1 MTTPSN
7 TSTDSVLRAMTIDG
21 SFRFI
26 ALNASE
32 TARGILKAQHIT
44 NANDQPEQAH
54 NGRILAELVAGAVML
69 RQAMSP
75 DYRFQI
81 VLKQEGVGT
90 ITADAFPEG
99 MTRGL
104 LQIPDDKTL
113 SFGQETLLTAIR
125 AMPNDALHQG
135 VIETSPEDGVS
146 QALMTYLASSEQVH
160 SVISVGTV
168 WDADGNLQFAGGY
181 LVQLLPNADINTLSA
196 ITAELDNSPGI
207 ETLLAQTQ
215 ADPTKLLRALFSK
228 EIDYTLL
235 DQHSIFAGCNCSKGR
250 VISALLT
257 LGPDDLA
264 DLFEKESTV
273 SAGCDYCGVS
283 YEVTRDQVI
292 TTH

>member
-1 MTTPSN
+1 MNPLP
-7 TSTDSVLRAMTIDG
+7 TDSVLRAMTTDG

-32 TARGILKAQHIT
+32 TARNILKAQNIT
-44 NANDQPEQAH
+44 TTSDQPNQAQ

-81 VLKQEGVGT
+81 VLKQNGGGT
-90 ITADAFPEG
+90 VTADAFPEG

-104 LQIPDDKTL
+104 MQISTDQTL
-113 SFGQETLLTAIR
+113 DFGPETLLTAIR

-135 VIETSPEDGVS
+135 VIETSSEDGVS

-168 WDADGNLQFAGGY
+168 WDTDGNLQFAGGY
-181 LVQLLPNADINTLSA
+181 LVQLLPNADVNTLSTV
-196 ITAELDNSPGI
+196 TAELDNSPSI
-207 ETLLAQTQ
+207 ETLLKQTD

-235 DQHSIFAGCNCSKGR
+235 DQNPIFAGCNCSKDR
-250 VISALLT
+250 VIGALLT

-264 DLFEKESTV
+264 ELFEKEPTL

-292 TTH
+292 TSH